1 MVDTTALEP
10 EAIFSAVSAQ
20 PPLRRD
26 EARASYVGREV
37 DWTLVYIDGWEQ
49 SRGRARL
56 AFKQERSIARCVF
69 ASVPLTDCPW
79 LKHLH
84 AGEIMRVRGR
94 IAELNQLTI
103 TLRGASVSQV
113 IAEVAEVVY

>member
-1 MVDTTALEP
+1 MTETRVLEP
-10 EAIFSAVSAQ
+10 EAIFSEISAQ

-56 AFKQERSIARCVF
+56 AFKQERSIVKCVF
-69 ASVPLTDCPW
+69 ATVPLSDCPW
-79 LKHLH
+79 LRHVH
-84 AGEIMRVRGR
+84 SGETIRLRGR
-94 IAELNQLTI
+94 IADIDGLSIELD
-103 TLRGASVSQV
+103 GASVSQL
-113 IAEVAEVVY
+113 IEAAP

>member
-1 MVDTTALEP
+1 MAEMRTLEP
-10 EAIFSAVSAQ
+10 EAIFSEISAQ

-56 AFKQERSIARCVF
+56 AFKQERSIVKCVF
-69 ASVPLTDCPW
+69 ATVPLADCPW
-79 LKHLH
+79 LKHMH

-94 IAELNQLTI
+94 IAELNRLTL
-103 TLRGASVSQV
+103 TLKGASVSQV
-113 IAEVAEVVY
+113 IEAAR